1 MDIPEDSRAK
11 FQTKNGRMV
20 LDGGGVLPDL
30 LMDKPVYDA
39 CTQAL
44 IDQFQLFNFVDKQ
57 FAGIDSIP
65 DLEAFRFE
73 AWEAFKDYLKNAEF
87 EYLTDS
93 EKTLESLSKNATSDD
108 LAIQSQIKSIQSSIE
123 KQKSA
128 AIEENKALIIDLI
141 EKEVAN
147 KFGYQRGR
155 TQMNLRNDK
164 EVDFAI
170 EVLLDTE
177 RYNKILN

>member
-1 MDIPEDSRAK
+1 MP
-11 FQTKNGRMV
+11 
-20 LDGGGVLPDL
+20 P
-30 LMDKPVYDA
+30 
-39 CTQAL
+39 
-44 IDQFQLFNFVDKQ
+44 
-57 FAGIDSIP
+57 
-65 DLEAFRFE
+65 
-73 AWEAFKDYLKNAEF
+73 
-87 EYLTDS
+87 
-93 EKTLESLSKNATSDD
+93 
-108 LAIQSQIKSIQSSIE
+108 IE
-123 KQKSA
+123 KQKSEA
-128 AIEENKALIIDLI
+128 VEGNKALIIDLI